1 MASRMKN
8 ELRDF
13 VDAWRIAAE
22 RLEELRRS
30 DLHNVEVSDQIEAL
44 TCAFEATLADPARRS
59 SGLVEQQ
66 KVFAR
71 MRHAGSL
78 PPRE

>member
-1 MASRMKN
+1 MARDDES
-8 ELRDF
+8 ELHAF

-22 RLEELRRS
+22 RLEELRRE
-30 DLHNVEVSDQIEAL
+30 DLRNVEASNHIEAL
-44 TCAFEATLADPARRS
+44 TSAFEATLAGPVRKS

-71 MRHAGSL
+71 MKNAGSV
-78 PPRE
+78 PPRG